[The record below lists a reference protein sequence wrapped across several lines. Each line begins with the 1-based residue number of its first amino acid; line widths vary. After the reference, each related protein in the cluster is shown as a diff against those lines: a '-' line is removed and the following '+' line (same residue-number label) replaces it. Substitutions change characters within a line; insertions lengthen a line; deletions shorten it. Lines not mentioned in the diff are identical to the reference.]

1 MNLKQIHSV
10 YFIGI
15 GGIGMS
21 NLARYM
27 MHIGKKVTG
36 YDKTP
41 SSLTQ
46 ALEEEGIAVRYDID
60 LDWILNQ
67 NFDNHH
73 TLIVYTPAVKQQ
85 ENRELDYFLNNN
97 FKVVKRSELLGVI
110 TKNTICLAVAGTHG
124 KTTTSCMLGH
134 ILKEAEIPATSF
146 LGGISENYH
155 TNLILGG
162 TKYFVVEAD
171 EYDRSF
177 LRLHPDYACITAT
190 DADHLD
196 IYKDADDFHKTFQE
210 FAALVSEKLFIKN
223 GLELNGVTYGIEDGS
238 DYEAINIRI
247 IDGAY
252 VFDVKT
258 PDNLFLDFRLQVP
271 GRHNVLNCLAA
282 TALAHEIGV
291 SGFQIAKS
299 IESFKG
305 VERRFSYRINN
316 EKLVLIDDYAHHPTE
331 LNALYN
337 AVSEMYPNEKLT
349 IFFQPH
355 TFSRTKDF
363 EEGFV
368 NSLRQFDSVFLL
380 PIYAAREHP
389 LMGIT
394 SQALVAKINQKIAI
408 AEMIEPSQ
416 IFEKIKAGKHRIIMM
431 VGAGD
436 IGEMITKVTK
446 QLESI

>member
-1 MNLKQIHSV
+1 LNLKQIHSV

-27 MHIGKKVTG
+27 RHIGKNVMG

-41 SSLTQ
+41 SSLTG
-46 ALEEEGIAVRYDID
+46 ALEQERIAVRFEID
-60 LDWILNQ
+60 LDWVLNQ

-73 TLIVYTPAVKQQ
+73 TLIVYTPAVKQH
-85 ENRELDYFLNNN
+85 ENEELDYFLNNN

-110 TKNTICLAVAGTHG
+110 TQNTICLAVAGTHG

-162 TKYFVVEAD
+162 DKYSVVEAD

-196 IYKDADDFHKTFQE
+196 IYKNADDFQNTFQE
-210 FAALVSEKLFIKN
+210 FAALVRNKLFFKN
-223 GLELNGVTYGIEDGS
+223 GLEFKGATYGIEDGS
-238 DYEAINIRI
+238 DYQALNIRI
-247 IDGAY
+247 INGAF
-252 VFDVKT
+252 VFDIKT
-258 PDNLFLDFRLQVP
+258 PDNLFLNFRLHLP

-291 SGFQIAKS
+291 SGLQIAKA

-316 EKLVLIDDYAHHPTE
+316 DKLVLIDDYAHHPTE
-331 LNALYN
+331 LNALYQ
-337 AVSEMYPNEKLT
+337 AVTEMYPNEKIT

-355 TFSRTKDF
+355 TFSRTRDF

-389 LMGIT
+389 IMGIT
-394 SQALVAKINQKIAI
+394 SQFLVDAINQENTI

-416 IFEKIKAGKHRIIMM
+416 LFEKIKAAKHRMVLM

-436 IGEMITKVTK
+436 IGEMIRKVTK
-446 QLESI
+446 QLETI